1 MSGKPTP
8 ALHQPLT
15 GIEHID
21 PFALFG
27 TWFAEAKASEPNDPD
42 AMSVATVDE
51 TGQPSC
57 RILLLKGHDARGFVF
72 YTNQNSRKA
81 SQIRKTP
88 RAALTFHWK
97 TLRRQIRIEGT
108 CETVTVQEAD
118 AYFATRSRPSQIG
131 AWASDQ
137 SAILPSRAVFEE
149 HIAEMTRRFEG
160 QPVPRPPHWT
170 GTRVRPQ
177 LIEFWQDMP
186 YRLHDRTVF
195 YAREAGGWD
204 VKKVYP

>member
-1 MSGKPTP
+1 MREATP
-8 ALHQPLT
+8 NLHQPLT

-21 PFALFG
+21 PFALF
-27 TWFAEAKASEPNDPD
+27 AEWYAAAKASEINDPD

-57 RILLLKGHDARGFVF
+57 RILLLNGTDSQGFVF

-81 SQIRKTP
+81 AQIRKMP

-97 TLRRQIRIEGT
+97 ALRRQVRIEGI
-108 CETVTVQEAD
+108 CESVTAQEAD
-118 AYFATRSRPSQIG
+118 AYFATRSRASQIG

-137 SAILPSRAVFEE
+137 SAILLNRAVFEE
-149 HIAEMTRRFEG
+149 HIAEMTRRFDG
-160 QPVPRPPHWT
+160 QPVPRPPHWG
-170 GTRVRPQ
+170 GTRVRPS

-186 YRLHDRTVF
+186 HRLHDRTVF
-195 YAREAGGWD
+195 YAREDGGWD
-204 VKKVYP
+204 VKKLYP